1 MQLSATMD
9 ALMDGVQLQVVVLVT
24 VDGVEADVQLVQSL
38 FIIRVLTEVLI
49 SFL

>member
-24 VDGVEADVQLVQSL
+24 VDGVEADVHMVHSL